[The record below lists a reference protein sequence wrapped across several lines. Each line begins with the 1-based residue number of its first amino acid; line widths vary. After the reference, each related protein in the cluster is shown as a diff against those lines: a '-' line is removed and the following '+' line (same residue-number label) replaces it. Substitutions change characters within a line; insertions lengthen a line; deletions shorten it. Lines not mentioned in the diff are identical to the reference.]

1 MASCVTI
8 FHMNQEQELTN
19 RSLSGIFK
27 SFMLNEVPSY
37 ANKIYYSLGFLSAT
51 SLIVLIASGFV
62 LVFNGPDWWL
72 STAAGT
78 YTRSVHLWATQA
90 FIFFILL
97 HLLIVF
103 LTSGY
108 KASRRL
114 TWVLGSLMFFA
125 ALVEAE
131 FGYGLRGDFSSQWRA
146 LQASDLYNGSGLG
159 AFINNINYAQ
169 IYGIHIIIIPL
180 FILIILFLHYTLV
193 KVRGLAK
200 PFKQDVKFR
209 VVKANHTV
217 LFSRGIVLVA
227 VILILASFFKSPLI
241 LPTTIKSVAQ
251 MNPALV
257 AKTLV
262 AEVNKTSDT
271 ATYSDSID
279 PYTYDTAAVYV
290 GIPFSEYVQS
300 NGAVNTWTL
309 FNDQPIPVQSRELS
323 FASQYFDNNGP
334 LNVSS
339 TSSIIAT
346 VSVLTNMA
354 QSGLY
359 EASLRAQTAGDNRTY
374 VTRFIADT
382 GVLDA
387 KAKELGMTT
396 EQYGMLHEEK
406 GAIPPGAWWLAPI
419 GFLDQTILAN
429 DPNQDRD
436 GAEIL
441 GLLVFLLIAF
451 PYIPYI
457 NRIPEKI
464 GADRFIWKDKSI
476 EIEK

>member
-1 MASCVTI
+1 
-8 FHMNQEQELTN
+8 MNQEQANKT
-19 RSLSGIFK
+19 LSSIFK
-27 SFMLNEVPSY
+27 SFMLDEVPSY
-37 ANKIYYSLGFLSAT
+37 ANKLYYSLGFLSAT

-62 LVFNGPDWWL
+62 LVFNGPNWWL
-72 STAAGT
+72 STTMGT

-108 KASRRL
+108 KASRKL
-114 TWVLGSLMFFA
+114 TWVLGSLMFVA
-125 ALVEAE
+125 ALFEAE

-180 FILIILFLHYTLV
+180 FILVILFLHYTLV

-217 LFSRGIVLVA
+217 LFLRGIVLVV
-227 VILILASFFKSPLI
+227 VIMILALFFKSPLV
-241 LPTTIKSVAQ
+241 LPTTIKSIAQ
-251 MNPALV
+251 TDPALV
-257 AKTLV
+257 AKTLI

-271 ATYSDSID
+271 ATYSDNID
-279 PYTYDTAAVYV
+279 PYRFDTATVYV
-290 GIPFSEYVQS
+290 GVPFSEYVQS
-300 NGAVNTWTL
+300 NGVTNTWEL
-309 FNDQPIPVQSRELS
+309 FKNQSAEQQAEQLS
-323 FASQYFDNNGP
+323 LASQYFDDNGV
-334 LNVSS
+334 LAASS

-346 VSVLTNMA
+346 VSVLTKMA

-359 EASLRAQTAGDNRTY
+359 EASLRAQTAGDDRTY

-382 GVLDA
+382 GILDT

-406 GAIPPGAWWLAPI
+406 GSIPPGAWWLAPI
-419 GFLDQTILAN
+419 GFLDQTILSN

-441 GLLVFLLIAF
+441 GILIFLLIAF
-451 PYIPYI
+451 PYIPYL